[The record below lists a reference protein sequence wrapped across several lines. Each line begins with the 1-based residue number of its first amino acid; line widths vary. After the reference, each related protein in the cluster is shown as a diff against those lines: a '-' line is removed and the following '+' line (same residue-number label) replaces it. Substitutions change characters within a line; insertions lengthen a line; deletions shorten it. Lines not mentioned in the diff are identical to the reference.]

1 MLCMKK
7 ASKFLKIRIKF
18 TSLFI
23 FGLFLLN
30 PFCVN
35 AATTKIGIISPST
48 TVPVGTAVSFK
59 FDTEAYG
66 LKYTIF
72 DDSPQSTISNSNI
85 TQAGYFNWTPQ
96 EQDIGTHTLVFTV
109 IDQNNTKT
117 TLTQNLTIVQAS
129 SVSIQNI
136 SRTSAFPDESVSFGV
151 AALGYVSPN
160 YYVYDSFSGTSVS
173 NANIDAYGNFNWKPT
188 KNDVGVHNIQITVTN
203 SQGRRDVVYQTI
215 TVNGIKF
222 ESVPGSVEAETTI
235 RIPFKIYGI
244 SSPTYSIRDSF
255 RGNTIDSAKIEDNH
269 FIWRPERVDVG
280 HHVVTVTTTEG
291 SNISETTFS
300 ITVSSGISNSVQ
312 TITPVAVRDTV
323 TSSATSVG
331 VKKFTFTT
339 DLKIG
344 SKGIA
349 VTELQKKLKAI
360 GVYSGPITG
369 TFGFQTQAGVKA
381 FQKKYKIS
389 QIGTVGPKTRAELN
403 R

>member
-1 MLCMKK
+1 MKK
-7 ASKFLKIRIKF
+7 TSKFLKFRMKF
-18 TSLFI
+18 ALLFI

-35 AATTKIGIISPST
+35 AATVKIGIISPST
-48 TVPVGTAVSFK
+48 TIPVGTTVSFK

-72 DDSPQSTISNSNI
+72 DDSPQSTVSNSNI

-96 EQDIGTHTLVFTV
+96 EQDIGTHTLIFTV

-117 TLTQNLTIVQAS
+117 TLTQNFTIVQAS
-129 SVSIQNI
+129 SVSIKNI

-151 AALGYVSPN
+151 AALGYTSPN
-160 YYVYDSFSGTSVS
+160 YYVYDSFSGTSIS

-203 SQGRRDVVYQTI
+203 SQGRRDTVYQTI

-222 ESVPGSVEAETTI
+222 ESVPGSVEAETII

-255 RGNTIDSAKIEDNH
+255 RGNTIDSAKIEDNN
-269 FIWRPERVDVG
+269 FVWKPERVDVG
-280 HHVVTVTTTEG
+280 HHIVTVMTTEG
-291 SNISETTFS
+291 SNVSETTFS

-312 TITPVAVRDTV
+312 ATTPTVIRVAT
-323 TSSATSVG
+323 TSNTTSVG
-331 VKKFTFTT
+331 VKKYTFTT

-344 SKGIA
+344 SKGMA
-349 VTELQKKLKAI
+349 VTELQKRLTVA
-360 GVYSGPITG
+360 GVYSGPVTG
-369 TFGFQTQAGVKA
+369 TFGSQTQAGVKA
-381 FQKKYKIS
+381 FQKKYKIL
-389 QIGTVGPKTRAELN
+389 QTGTVGPKTRSELN
-403 R
+403 K